1 MDESLRNDSIRRYEE
16 CVRIYGDAFDKKR
29 NNKEEARKEE
39 LEGSHILGDIFRPDW
54 DIELLDGIGFVNIS
68 TERNIIQEM
77 WDEKEILLYGNTP
90 MFMIRAEKDLISLDL
105 K

>member
-1 MDESLRNDSIRRYEE
+1 M
-16 CVRIYGDAFDKKR
+16 G
-29 NNKEEARKEE
+29 
-39 LEGSHILGDIFRPDW
+39 
-54 DIELLDGIGFVNIS
+54 LLDGIGFVNIS

-90 MFMIRAEKDLISLDL
+90 MFMIRAEKAMISSDL